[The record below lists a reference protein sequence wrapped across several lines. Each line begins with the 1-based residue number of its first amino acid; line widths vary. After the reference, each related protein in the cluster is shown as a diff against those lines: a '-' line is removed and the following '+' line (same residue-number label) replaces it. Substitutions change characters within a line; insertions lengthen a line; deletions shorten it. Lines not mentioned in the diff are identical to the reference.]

1 MVDVILIILG
11 GLFVIVGLVGCVL
24 PIIPGPPLG
33 FVGLLLLHFTK
44 GVQFESNDLVLWAF
58 IAVVVTVA
66 DNVLPMWTTKKFGGS
81 KAGVWG
87 SMVGLVLGLFFAP
100 IGILVGPFIGAVLGE
115 MLNHNNEKALKAG
128 LGAFMGFI
136 FGVGLK
142 LASTGYF
149 AWVFF
154 SKVF

>member
-1 MVDVILIILG
+1 MDIVLIILG
-11 GLFVIVGLVGCVL
+11 SLFVMIGLVGCIL
-24 PIIPGPPLG
+24 PIIPGPPLAYI
-33 FVGLLLLHFTK
+33 GLLFLHFTQRI
-44 GVQFESNDLVLWAF
+44 QFESNELFLWAF
-58 IAVVVTVA
+58 IAVAVTIA
-66 DNVLPMWTTKKFGGS
+66 DNVLPIWTTKKFGGS

-87 SMVGLVLGLFFAP
+87 STIGLILGLFFAP
-100 IGILVGPFIGAVLGE
+100 LGIIVGPFVGAVLGE
-115 MLNHNNEKALKAG
+115 MLNNNNEKAFKAG

-154 SKVF
+154 KEVF